1 MKYKFQY
8 EDEVSKEKIM
18 GENTNKILVEI
29 QNHFDGKYLVFDDG
43 VVPLQ
48 LTILNALEQQINS
61 LQNKLLESEGVI

>member
-1 MKYKFQY
+1 MKYKIQITDLATKQTII
-8 EDEVSKEKIM
+8 DENSDKV
-18 GENTNKILVEI
+18 LVEI
-29 QNHFDGKYLVFDDG
+29 QEHFDGNYLVFDDG